1 MSSGIHVIHLVWAPL
16 GVAPLERFLES
27 YRRHA
32 AGIEHRLLV
41 IFNGFGRN
49 LPAPFEAALAGI
61 EFETLQLSE
70 RHLDLA
76 AYRVAAEAAEGSRLC
91 FLNSHS
97 EPLAEG
103 WLERFHRQLSAPE
116 VGLVGAT
123 GSYEQSASSPL
134 GRVVNRR
141 RLTRF
146 PNPHIR
152 TSSFMIS
159 RELMLDLEWGDV
171 RKKAAAWQLE
181 NGPRS
186 ITRQVWQRGLEA
198 LVIGRDGEAYP
209 QERWYESRTF
219 RSGEQENLLVADN
232 RTREYQEADPATR
245 RWLTELAWGRH
256 AVGTGGRERALSLR
270 VRGRRRLARY
280 ARKARS

>member
-1 MSSGIHVIHLVWAPL
+1 MSSGINVIHLVWAPL

-32 AGIEHRLLV
+32 AGIDHRLSV
-41 IFNGFGRN
+41 IFNGFGRD
-49 LPAPFEAALAGI
+49 LPTPFEAALSGI
-61 EFETLQLSE
+61 EFEPLHLSE

-76 AYRVAAEAAEGSRLC
+76 AYRAAAEAAAAPRLC

-97 EPLAEG
+97 ELLAEG
-103 WLERFHRQLSAPE
+103 WLETLHRRLAAPK

-123 GSYEQSASSPL
+123 GSYEQSASSPV
-134 GRVVNRR
+134 GRIVNRR

-159 RELMLDLEWGDV
+159 RELMLDLDWGEV

-181 NGPRS
+181 NGPQS
-186 ITRQVWQRGLEA
+186 ITRQVWQRGLKA
-198 LVIGRDGEAYP
+198 LVVGKDGEAYP

-219 RSGEQENLLVADN
+219 RSGDQENLLVADN
-232 RTREYQEADPATR
+232 RTREYEEADPVTR
-245 RWLTELAWGRH
+245 RWLAELAWGRD
-256 AVGTGGRERALSLR
+256 AVGTEGRERALSLR
-270 VRGRRRLARY
+270 ARGRRRLARY
-280 ARKARS
+280 ARNARS